1 MSFCFRSFWLKP
13 CVLAAFAVVF
23 SAGPAFSQAAMV
35 QGTVRDSDGKFVE
48 GAVVALDGIDA
59 KSHTETKTD
68 KKGHYITS
76 VRPAAYSITVTV
88 DGKVRN
94 GNWTSTPDASR
105 SDTLADNEPLFGRL
119 GDPSIPYLAS
129 ASASDPLDLKIKP
142 AGQAADPIAARA
154 PGGGASQANDKTKA
168 REAQIAKSKELNDAF
183 GAGKAALDGKR
194 WDEAVTQLTKASG
207 LGPDQPAVWAGLAQ
221 AYLGSAKATKGAD
234 AAPIYDKS
242 FAAFDKVLAITPN
255 DAATYDNYALALAAD
270 NKLDEAK
277 VKMAKAVELD
287 PKGAGEYHYNLG
299 ALLMNRNQTDG
310 ALDEFKKAIDAD
322 PNYAD
327 AYFYYGS
334 TLVGKATMDQ
344 ATGKTIAPPGTIE
357 ALQKYVELKP
367 DGPNADSAKA
377 LIAALGGSVQ
387 TKYSDPNAAPPKGA
401 KKNAGAK

>member
-1 MSFCFRSFWLKP
+1 MSFCFRSSCFQP
-13 CVLAAFAVVF
+13 FVLTAFAVVF
-23 SAGPAFSQAAMV
+23 WAAPAFPQAAMV

-48 GAVVALDGIDA
+48 GAVVSLDGIDA

-105 SDTLADNEPLFGRL
+105 ADTLADNEPLFGRL
-119 GDPSIPYLAS
+119 SDPSIPYLAS

-142 AGQAADPIAARA
+142 PGQAADPVATRA
-154 PGGGASQANDKTKA
+154 PAGGASQANDKAKA

-183 GAGKAALDGKR
+183 GAGKTALDGKR
-194 WDEAVTQLTKASG
+194 WDEAVTQLTKASE

-221 AYLGSAKATKGAD
+221 AYLGNAKVAKGAD
-234 AAPIYDKS
+234 AAPIFDKS

-255 DAATYDNYALALAAD
+255 DAATYENYALALAAD
-270 NKLDEAK
+270 NRLDDAK

-310 ALDEFKKAIDAD
+310 ALDEFKKAIEAD

-334 TLVGKATMDQ
+334 TLVGKATMDPS
-344 ATGKTIAPPGTIE
+344 GKTIAPPGTVE

-367 DGPNADSAKA
+367 DGPNAESAKA

-387 TKYSDPNAAPPKGA
+387 TKYSDPNAAPPKGG
-401 KKNAGAK
+401 KKTTSPK